1 MEQTNSEHQI
11 IKTSLS
17 FRPTRKAI
25 TILLLGLII
34 TLFITRAI
42 YNNLKGEVTMEFE
55 FICQELKTKI
65 DARLQAHAQ
74 LLRSGAAFFVS
85 SDTVYRTEWKN
96 FNKNSQFDKNLPGI
110 QGIGY
115 SQIIDGTE
123 LEQHEKSIRKSG
135 FPNYKVYPEGKRNLY
150 SSIIYLEPFSGRNLT
165 AFGYDMYTD
174 PIRRKAMEIARDSDI
189 ASLSGKVILVQ
200 ETTENKQAGTIM
212 YVPVYKTGMPVITVE
227 QRRKALKGW
236 IFSPYRMNDLM
247 THILG
252 NFEDENHDRIMLW
265 IFDNTTISDEGLLYN
280 TGSIDYHNIDKNA
293 NLHYQIPIDFNG
305 KLWTLKFSKNSEKLT
320 IFHGKV
326 LIFFISGII
335 ISLLLFAFSV
345 VFFNTKLRAKQI
357 SLLNKQLEKL
367 NSDKDRFISVL
378 AHDLRN
384 PFNTLIGFSDL
395 LVRNIHKYDLD
406 QIEFKT
412 KIIHKTARQ
421 TFHLLNELLIWAK
434 SQAGKLPF
442 EPQEQELLSLVNETV
457 DATEL
462 QAESK
467 EIVVKYSAIDDIMV
481 FADPNMLKTI
491 LRNLVSNAIKF
502 TNHGGKVEIYA
513 EQCKEEVLIKVSD
526 NGIGIRAEAIKT
538 IFKFDENISTR
549 GTDLEKGTGWGLK
562 LCKEFVEK
570 HGGKIWVKSEPGKGS
585 DFFLTLPNKPDQ

>member
-1 MEQTNSEHQI
+1 MEQTNSDHQI
-11 IKTSLS
+11 LRTSLS

-25 TILLLGLII
+25 FILLLGFII
-34 TLFITRAI
+34 TLFITRVI
-42 YNNLKGEVTMEFE
+42 YNNLKGEVTMEFK

-74 LLRSGAAFFVS
+74 LLRSGAAFFAS
-85 SDTVYRTEWKN
+85 SDTVYRTEWEN

-115 SQIIDGTE
+115 SQIIAGSE
-123 LEQHEKSIRKSG
+123 LERHEKSIRKSG
-135 FPNYKVYPEGKRNLY
+135 FPDYNVFPDGDRELY
-150 SSIIYLEPFSGRNLT
+150 TSIVYLEPFSGRNLT

-174 PIRRKAMEIARDSDI
+174 PVRRKAMEIARDSDF
-189 ASLSGKVILVQ
+189 AMLSGKVILVQ

-227 QRRKALKGW
+227 QRRKAVKGW
-236 IFSPYRMNDLM
+236 VFSPYRMDDLM

-252 NFEDENHDRIMLW
+252 NFEDENRDRIMLW
-265 IFDNTTISDEGLLYN
+265 IFDNTNISDEGLLYN
-280 TGSIDYHNIDKNA
+280 TGSIDYHNIDKYA
-293 NLHYQIPIDFNG
+293 NLHCQIPIDFNG

-320 IFHGKV
+320 IFHGKI

-335 ISLLLFAFSV
+335 ISLLLFAFSI
-345 VFFNTKLRAKQI
+345 VFFNTRLRAKQI
-357 SLLNKQLEKL
+357 SLLNMQLEKL

-395 LVRNIHKYDLD
+395 LVQNIHKYDLD

-412 KIIHKTARQ
+412 KIIHKTAKQ
-421 TFHLLNELLIWAK
+421 TFQLLNELLIWAK
-434 SQAGKLPF
+434 SQAGKLAF
-442 EPQEQELLSLVNETV
+442 EPQVQDLLPLVNETL

-467 EIVVKYSAIDDIMV
+467 EIVVKYSATDDIMV

-513 EQCKEEVLIKVSD
+513 EQGKEEVLIKVSD

-538 IFKFDENISTR
+538 IFQFAENISTR

-562 LCKEFVEK
+562 LCKEFVGK

-585 DFFLTLPNKPDQ
+585 DFFLSLPNKPDQ